1 LDVNKVIAIGIIIGI
16 GIIFAALAGI
26 YSSDD
31 SVSVEENSN
40 DMAEPESTGRNI
52 VIELEDGLSM
62 SSNP

>member
-1 LDVNKVIAIGIIIGI
+1 MNKVIAIGIIIGI